1 MLLIQAS
8 LSILFVAIVSEAIL
22 LLLDEN
28 AENQSTEHTTSKQY
42 TENLYKRL

>member
-8 LSILFVAIVSEAIL
+8 LAILFVAIVSELIL

-28 AENQSTEHTTSKQY
+28 AENKPTEQATSKNQI
-42 TENLYKRL
+42 

>member
-8 LSILFVAIVSEAIL
+8 LSILFVAIVSELIL

-28 AENQSTEHTTSKQY
+28 AENQSTEHTTSKQC